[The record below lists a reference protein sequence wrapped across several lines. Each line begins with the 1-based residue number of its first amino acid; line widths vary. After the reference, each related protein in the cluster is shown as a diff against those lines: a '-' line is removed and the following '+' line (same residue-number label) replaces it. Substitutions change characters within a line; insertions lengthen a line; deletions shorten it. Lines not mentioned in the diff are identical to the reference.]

1 MRTRSKRFVSIV
13 SVLAVLVCLVSG
25 FAVAKPVSAAS
36 VGGGLRPPYNP
47 PPPKPPF
54 DLSLII
60 FQNVGISSSF
70 PQGTNAT
77 VNGSV
82 ILVRSSVQ
90 LKVTLKKYYNSYSA
104 YTVGTYSQTIPY
116 SGSSITL
123 QNTSVIRNS
132 LNLKSRPAGHYQ
144 LVIEATENGKTISTT
159 LNFYIT

>member
-60 FQNVGISSSF
+60 FQNFAESEVPSGRALSARDRSDGERENDFHHVEFLHHVIRLPAHAMNGKNSSGNPGAVFLYLSHLSKSKDRYDMMNSQFSF
-70 PQGTNAT
+70 MFSP
-77 VNGSV
+77 
-82 ILVRSSVQ
+82 
-90 LKVTLKKYYNSYSA
+90 
-104 YTVGTYSQTIPY
+104 
-116 SGSSITL
+116 GSS
-123 QNTSVIRNS
+123 
-132 LNLKSRPAGHYQ
+132 G
-144 LVIEATENGKTISTT
+144 
-159 LNFYIT
+159 FY